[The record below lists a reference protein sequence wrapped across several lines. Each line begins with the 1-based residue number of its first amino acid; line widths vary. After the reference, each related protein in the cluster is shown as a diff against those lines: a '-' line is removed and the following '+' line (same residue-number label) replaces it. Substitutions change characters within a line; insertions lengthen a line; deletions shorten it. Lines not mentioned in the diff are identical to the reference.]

1 MAVNLHS
8 SNQPHEKGHS
18 STPSGFRREGRAQA
32 GGRTD
37 LRLLHPS
44 YLSSHISCCQFIQD
58 ATERWFLL
66 VREATLAAR
75 HRPVATRCL
84 LQWLAKVPK
93 SLGSEMKTCRQNML
107 PSRRVFALLRI
118 MGVGWHETAAI
129 TVLLTLIS
137 LALAKLTVISGVFC
151 FCGAFKLSLQ

>member
-8 SNQPHEKGHS
+8 SNQPHEKGRS

-44 YLSSHISCCQFIQD
+44 YLSSHISCCQFIQE
-58 ATERWFLL
+58 ATARWFLL

-107 PSRRVFALLRI
+107 PSAPRVCSSSNYGGWMPWNCSYRSITNASFFSISKAHCHFWCFLLLW
-118 MGVGWHETAAI
+118 GV
-129 TVLLTLIS
+129 
-137 LALAKLTVISGVFC
+137 
-151 FCGAFKLSLQ
+151 